1 MHLTNGHVN
10 KVLIVFGLLSFFCLT
25 FTVTAKEYPTI
36 KRKYEFDIPT
46 ESLDKSLNT
55 LSDISKISFLF
66 PYDLVEN
73 KKGNSVQ
80 GHYSVQQALNILL
93 KGSSL
98 EGELSNKKAFLIKP
112 IIIKETN
119 NNSLGKQN
127 MKTQKTIIASILTM
141 MFSSAQGAEEPVN
154 NNEVSQKEV
163 EVIQVTGIRSSL
175 TKSMSLK
182 QNASSIQDSIVAEDI
197 GKFPDQNV
205 AESLQRISGVMISRT
220 NGEGSKVTVRGF
232 GPKFNAVKL
241 NGRTTATTD
250 RGREFDFQVLPS
262 ELISGADVIKAS
274 RANIAEGSLG
284 AYVNINTARPLN
296 TPGMHAAGSVNFK
309 YNDLSGETDPKFSGI
324 YSNTF
329 ADDSFGVLV
338 GLSQVNSTSRIDN
351 HSTNLWAKF
360 EADNTDYAPGPIVDE
375 SGQPFTKGAIYY
387 PGRVEYNLKEEKR
400 ERTSAN
406 ITLQWA
412 PNDDIINTFDYLY
425 SDLSRQTFSN
435 GMQIPLQYAGW
446 TDVVVSE
453 NQTALSATKES
464 SPIDGLFKQEGQD
477 STTQL
482 FGWNTQYLT
491 DTWAITGDIS
501 YSKATSEPRGNTF
514 VPHYINHTVDQSV
527 VGQENGLTDADFIKF
542 DSTTDVISIDSS
554 IDWGNPES
562 VRAHWN
568 DVRHTELEDEILEAK
583 LDVTHEFDGEFI
595 ESIDFGIAY
604 TDREKSS
611 VVFKNENGCSNQN
624 IEDPIARGATNT
636 CGTSRRMTDGMF
648 SVNTGA
654 DFLSDVSGNFPR
666 DFVVIN
672 DLGQFIDDIG
682 QLRNEPDWA
691 EEILN
696 EAASVANT
704 EESLA
709 IYAQANFVSEFDS
722 FNLSGNVGARY
733 VQTDVSS
740 TGHRQDRI
748 SIEKFVDPT
757 RPDTGDG
764 IVLDVEFTDPAPA
777 TEKNDYNHFLPSLN
791 MSFDY
796 KNGYFIKAAA
806 AKVITR
812 PSLEDTGVNVSYSN
826 QRAEDFRQ
834 SRGNP
839 FLLPYEATQLDLA
852 FEFYA
857 ESGSAYSFN
866 LFHKEI
872 GSFISSRVFVED
884 TGVTIDGW
892 GRLDE
897 MVSDKGNRSGGSVTG
912 FEVAGLHYFDYL
924 PGFLSEFGVQANYTY
939 TSSEDKDAEGES
951 LVQDGVKSAG
961 SGLEGFSEHSYN
973 LIGFYENDNFQAR
986 LAYNWRDEFLNARQ
1000 GARTGGL
1007 PQHVDAYGQFD
1018 FSTSYDVNE
1027 MITVSFEAINLTNE
1041 NILEFADVRERVSL
1055 IEYSGRRYQL
1065 GVTAKF

>member
-1 MHLTNGHVN
+1 MIIGEIFMNKRSTFKLLPISLAISAALTSNQA
-10 KVLIVFGLLSFFCLT
+10 LSAEST
-25 FTVTAKEYPTI
+25 QQAKE
-36 KRKYEFDIPT
+36 
-46 ESLDKSLNT
+46 
-55 LSDISKISFLF
+55 
-66 PYDLVEN
+66 
-73 KKGNSVQ
+73 
-80 GHYSVQQALNILL
+80 
-93 KGSSL
+93 
-98 EGELSNKKAFLIKP
+98 
-112 IIIKETN
+112 ET
-119 NNSLGKQN
+119 
-127 MKTQKTIIASILTM
+127 
-141 MFSSAQGAEEPVN
+141 
-154 NNEVSQKEV
+154 

-220 NGEGSKVTVRGF
+220 NGEGSKITVRGF
-232 GPKFNAVKL
+232 GPKFNAVKM

-284 AYVNINTARPLN
+284 AYVNVNTARPLD
-296 TPGMHAAGSVNFK
+296 TPGMHAAGSLNLK

-329 ADDSFGVLV
+329 EDDSIGVLLGFSRV
-338 GLSQVNSTSRIDN
+338 DATSRIDAAA
-351 HSTNLWAKF
+351 TNLWAKF

-375 SGQPFTKGAIYY
+375 SGAPFTSGSIYY
-387 PGRVEYNLKEEKR
+387 PGRAEYNLKEEKR

-412 PNDDIINTFDYLY
+412 PNDSIINTFDYLY

-435 GMQIPLQYAGW
+435 GMQIPLQYSGW
-446 TDVVVSE
+446 TDVVVSQ
-453 NQTALSATKES
+453 NQTAISATKES

-482 FGWNTQYLT
+482 LGFNTVIYSDDWT
-491 DTWAITGDIS
+491 VTGDLA
-501 YSKATSEPRGNTF
+501 YSKAKSEPKGNTF

-527 VGQENGLTDADFIKF
+527 PGQERGLTDADYIKF
-542 DSTTDVISIDSS
+542 DSSGDVITIDSS

-568 DVRHTELEDEILEAK
+568 DVRHTELEDEIFETKIDA
-583 LDVTHEFDGEFI
+583 THTFDGDFI
-595 ESIDFGIAY
+595 ESLDFGVSY

-611 VVFKNENGCSNQN
+611 IVFKNENGCSNQN
-624 IEDPIARGATNT
+624 IEDDIARAATNT
-636 CGTSRRMTDGMF
+636 CGTQRMMSEGLF
-648 SVNTGA
+648 SINSGN

-666 DFVVIN
+666 NFVIVN
-672 DLGQFIDDIG
+672 DIHQFIDDIG
-682 QLRNEPDWA
+682 NLRGEPDWA
-691 EEILN
+691 EEILD

-704 EESLA
+704 ETTLA
-709 IYAQANFVSEFDS
+709 VYAQVNFAAEFGAFD
-722 FNLSGNVGARY
+722 LSGNTGARY
-733 VQTDVSS
+733 VQTEVSS
-740 TGHRQDRI
+740 TGHRKERV

-764 IVLDVEFTDPAPA
+764 VVLDVEFTEPAEV
-777 TEKNDYNHFLPSLN
+777 TEKNYYNHFLPSLN
-791 MSFDY
+791 VSLDY
-796 KNGYFIKAAA
+796 RNGYFIKAAA

-812 PSLEDTGVNVSYSN
+812 PSLEDTGVNRSYSN
-826 QRAEDFRQ
+826 VRAEDFRQ

-839 FLLPYEATQLDLA
+839 YLLPYQATQLDLS
-852 FEFYA
+852 FEYYHD
-857 ESGSAYSFN
+857 SGSAYSFN
-866 LFHKEI
+866 LFYKDI
-872 GSFISSRVFVED
+872 NSFISSRTYIED
-884 TGVTIDGW
+884 TGVDIDGW
-892 GRLDE
+892 GSLEE
-897 MVSDKGNRSGGSVTG
+897 MITEKGNRSGGNVSG

-924 PGFLSEFGVQANYTY
+924 PGFLSGFGVQANYTY

-951 LVQDGVKSAG
+951 IVQDGVKSAG
-961 SGLEGFSEHSYN
+961 GGLEGFSKHSYN

-1007 PQHVDAYGQFD
+1007 PQHVAAYGQFD

-1055 IEYSGRRYQL
+1055 LEYSGRRYQL